1 MSFSRALLIFSLALC
16 LLPGCA
22 THARFPVD
30 AELHQTRI
38 ETTVDSRQAQ
48 YYLTHYLQGQ
58 RLDPELDGKIAR
70 VYRDFPAPTPDRDD
84 LKRIADRFS
93 NDFAALFLADR
104 LWRDLKNRQLQRA
117 FQRYVSLPEAQLF
130 APISA
135 AEEITV
141 LLVPGWDYVENGHIT
156 GSNFAAPRRLFS
168 RMRIA
173 NELVA
178 VPPTGSVMQSA
189 EVIAEV
195 IRRHAAAGRKVIVV
209 GASAA
214 GPAIHYTLGSLLD
227 HRQVSSVLA
236 WVNIGGILQGSPMID
251 YFQHWPQKAL
261 LNVALVFLGWDNDE
275 IMTLSAEQSRQ
286 RSRSLH
292 LPDDLLVVNYIGL
305 SLTGSLS
312 RRTSFNYPILSRE
325 GPNDG
330 LTPLADIIAPGSLT
344 LIAPDSDHYFNED
357 PLIDIKTVAMLKTVL
372 ELSRNRAAR

>member
-1 MSFSRALLIFSLALC
+1 MSLLRVLLVLSLALC

-22 THARFPVD
+22 TNARFPVD
-30 AELHQTRI
+30 AELHRTRI

-48 YYLTHYLQGQ
+48 YYLNHYLQGQ
-58 RLDPELDGKIAR
+58 RLDTELDDKIFR

-104 LWRDLKNRQLQRA
+104 LWRDLQNRKLQLA
-117 FQRYVSLPEAQLF
+117 FHRYVNLPRGQLF
-130 APISA
+130 APISGVG
-135 AEEITV
+135 EIIV

-168 RMRIA
+168 RMGIA
-173 NELVA
+173 NELVQ

-189 EVIAEV
+189 EIIAET
-195 IRRHAAAGRKVIVV
+195 IQRHSLAGRKIIVV

-227 HRQVSSVLA
+227 HRQAAPVLA
-236 WVNIGGILQGSPMID
+236 WVNIGGILQGSPLID
-251 YFQHWPQKAL
+251 YFQQWPQKAL
-261 LNVALVFLGWDNDE
+261 LNVALVFLGWDNDQ
-275 IMTLSAEQSRQ
+275 IMTLSAEQTRQ
-286 RSRSLH
+286 RSRGLQ

-305 SLTGSLS
+305 SLSGSLS

-372 ELSRNRAAR
+372 ELTRNRAAR